1 MCLAREDEVAD
12 AALDQRTPT
21 DEEVAVASQAASVMA
36 SALTVKGLPF
46 TVRHGGGDVQVDL
59 SPSLGQLVLDV
70 LTHVGR
76 GRMVTVLPYD
86 VDLTTKEAADLLNVS
101 RPHLTKLLTDGRIP
115 FHKVGSHRRV
125 RAEDVVMFRA
135 HREAERADALDE
147 LQRLGQEFDAG

>member
-1 MCLAREDEVAD
+1 MAE

-21 DEEVAVASQAASVMA
+21 DEEVAVASQAASLMA
-36 SALTVKGLPF
+36 SALTTKGLPF
-46 TVRHGGGDVQVDL
+46 TVQRDGQDVRVDL
-59 SPSLGQLVLDV
+59 SPSVGQLVLDV

-86 VDLTTKEAADLLNVS
+86 ADLTTKEAADLLNVS

-115 FHKVGSHRRV
+115 HHKVGSHRRV
-125 RAEDVVMFRA
+125 RAEDVIAFRER
-135 HREAERADALDE
+135 REAERSDALDE